1 MTEIKLCGLK
11 RPQDIEYVNELVPEY
26 IGFVFAKGSRRY
38 VSPKEAAGLR
48 KNLNTGIIPVGVFA
62 DENKEIV
69 ADLVNRHIIDIV
81 QLHGNE
87 DDEYISS
94 LRNISDCKIIKA
106 LRIMGRDDI
115 IAANKSTADYV
126 LLDSGG
132 GSGEAF
138 DWSLIQ
144 EIQRSYF
151 LAGGLNPSNVE
162 RAITELQPFAVDASS
177 SLETDGFKDKD
188 KMAAFVNAVR
198 YRKD

>member
-144 EIQRSYF
+144 EIQRPYF